1 MELSKF
7 SDTSNSEQKLSNEL
21 RSEGIDPDKLVEI
34 SAPKENVDPAHD
46 EIDPDKLIEPMD
58 QFDGTDV
65 EQTDLDDSG
74 NMEVKKVS
82 DVDEAELYSS
92 REERLGLARRSDGEW
107 SGEPG
112 NSELTPSDESVR
124 ETMSEFGETCVK
136 YSDGVVDF
144 SPFSMETV
152 HIDKMTPDRAEN
164 RANAYKAVANK
175 WNEEAKDG
183 RADWTQSDVRKWKES
198 ENLAF
203 HECSDLKT
211 VQFVPMNIHDAC
223 KHTGGCYEAKCR
235 DGLANGG
242 GFDD

>member
-7 SDTSNSEQKLSNEL
+7 SDASNPEQKLNSEL

-34 SAPKENVDPAHD
+34 SAPKEGVDLAHD

-58 QFDGTDV
+58 QFEGADA

-74 NMEVKKVS
+74 NVEVKRAS
-82 DVDEAELYSS
+82 DVDVDELYSS
-92 REERLGLARRSDGEW
+92 REERLSLARRSDGEW

-112 NSELTPSDESVR
+112 NSELTPSDEGVR
-124 ETMSEFGETCVK
+124 EAMSEFGETVVR
-136 YSDGVVDF
+136 YNDGVVDF
-144 SPFSMETV
+144 SPFSKETV
-152 HIDKMTPDRAEN
+152 HIDKMTSDIAEN

-175 WNEEAKDG
+175 WNEEAKGG
-183 RADWTQSDVRKWKES
+183 RTDWTQSDVREWKES

-211 VQFVPMNIHDAC
+211 IQFIPMNIHNEC
-223 KHTGGCYEAKCR
+223 RHTGGRYEAKCR
-235 DGLANGG
+235 DMLANGG